1 MTQPVYYNPLGL
13 YADFKNQLNSYQ
25 QIQSLFNPAIS
36 IFDRTSTIPCPL
48 KLVNQYPI
56 PTGTAR
62 SFETICEDRIK
73 EILDHQGEIGVLFSG
88 GIDSTL
94 VSVLLFQHMKPED
107 KDRITFFYNEASVLE
122 NKPFFER
129 FIQGKFKTG
138 SSWNFDTWLND
149 SRIALT
155 GECADNLFG
164 SLSVKFLMQQ
174 LDDPKLL
181 HKSYEPFVTKIWK
194 GKLKENFDGIY
205 EQFQQLA
212 SLCPTPIKTIHDWF
226 WWLNFTMKWQAVV
239 YRIYS
244 HTDLSLSKN
253 RIVHFFN
260 TNEFQLWSLQNPDLK
275 VKNDWYSYKWLMK
288 DMIYQF
294 DYDENYRKNKVKFP
308 SLPSMV
314 RFRSVTDY
322 IDEEFNPIGKYQL
335 TKFFNLSH

>member
-13 YADFKNQLNSYQ
+13 YSDFRGQLDNYQ

-36 IFDRTSTIPCPL
+36 IFDRTGTISCPV

-56 PTGTAR
+56 PTGKSRT
-62 SFETICEDRIK
+62 FEAICESRIK
-73 EILDHQGEIGVLFSG
+73 EILAHEGEIGILFSG

-107 KDRITFFYNEASVLE
+107 KERITFFYNDASVNE
-122 NKPFFER
+122 NKLFFER
-129 FIQGKFKTG
+129 FIRGQYKTG
-138 SSWNFDTWLND
+138 SSWDFDNWL
-149 SRIALT
+149 SESSIVVT

-164 SLSVKFLMQQ
+164 SLTVKFLMQQ

-181 HKSYEPFVTKIWK
+181 HKPYEPLVTKLWK
-194 GKLKENFDGIY
+194 GKLGNNFDKIY

-212 SLCPTPIKTIHDWF
+212 ALCPTPVKTMHDWF

-253 RIVHFFN
+253 KLVHFFN
-260 TNEFQLWSLQNPDLK
+260 TDEFQLWSLNNPDLK
-275 VKNDWYSYKWLMK
+275 VKDDWYSYKWLMK
-288 DMIYQF
+288 EMIYQF
-294 DYDENYRKNKVKFP
+294 DGDESYRKNKVKFP

-314 RFRSVTDY
+314 RFKQVNDY
-322 IDEEFNPIGKYQL
+322 ISDDFQKLSKEEINRYLNI
-335 TKFFNLSH
+335 